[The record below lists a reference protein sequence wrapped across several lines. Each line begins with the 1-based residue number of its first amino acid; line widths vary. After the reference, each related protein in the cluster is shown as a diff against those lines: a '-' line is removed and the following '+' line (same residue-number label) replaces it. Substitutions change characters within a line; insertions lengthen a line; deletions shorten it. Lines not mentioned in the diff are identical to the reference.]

1 MHRKARLLGIL
12 IGVIVLVVSWVSGLE
27 QDTKPPTCRLANLA
41 DLVLYP
47 DTISENE
54 LTPDRHLFT
63 ACLPG
68 SNLAVILRPITESEY
83 GTFQISE
90 ITSHTC
96 LPCGCDRQA
105 RCDATKTDVASE
117 FISDVGRS
125 TSPTLRGLF
134 LTEFMYSYKQQAG
147 SPVANLR
154 FPHLELA

>member
-27 QDTKPPTCRLANLA
+27 QDIKSPTCRLANLG

-54 LTPDRHLFT
+54 LTPGGHLFT

-83 GTFQISE
+83 GTFQIQAIGIDIIE
-90 ITSHTC
+90 RQMLAAAIV
-96 LPCGCDRQA
+96 LPFVDES
-105 RCDATKTDVASE
+105 DVAGFTPDLIAFLRE
-117 FISDVGRS
+117 QVNAISGFEVFDVINFA
-125 TSPTLRGLF
+125 PW
-134 LTEFMYSYKQQAG
+134 
-147 SPVANLR
+147 P
-154 FPHLELA
+154 

>member
-12 IGVIVLVVSWVSGLE
+12 IGTMVLVVSWVSGLE
-27 QDTKPPTCRLANLA
+27 QDTRPPTCRLANLA

-54 LTPDRHLFT
+54 LTPGGHLFT

-90 ITSHTC
+90 ITSHT
-96 LPCGCDRQA
+96 

-125 TSPTLRGLF
+125 LSPALRGLF
-134 LTEFMYSYKQQAG
+134 LTEFM
-147 SPVANLR
+147 
-154 FPHLELA
+154 